1 MIVEFDR
8 SFVKSI
14 DKISDK
20 TVLGKIEK
28 TIEKVESAVNLVSIP
43 NLKKLSGH
51 KTYYRIRVGDYR
63 IGLESINDSVARFII
78 VAHRKEIYRFFP

>member
-20 TVLGKIEK
+20 SVLGKIEK
-28 TIEKVESAVNLVSIP
+28 TIEKVESALNLASVSNI
-43 NLKKLSGH
+43 KKLSGH

-63 IGLESINDSVARFII
+63 IGLESISDSVVRFII

>member
-8 SFVKSI
+8 AFVKSI
-14 DKISDK
+14 DKISNK
-20 TVLGKIEK
+20 TVLKK
-28 TIEKVESAVNLVSIP
+28 VEKVIVQVELASDLSSVP
-43 NLKKLSGH
+43 QLKKLTGF

-63 IGLESINDSVARFII
+63 IGLESISDAVVRFIV